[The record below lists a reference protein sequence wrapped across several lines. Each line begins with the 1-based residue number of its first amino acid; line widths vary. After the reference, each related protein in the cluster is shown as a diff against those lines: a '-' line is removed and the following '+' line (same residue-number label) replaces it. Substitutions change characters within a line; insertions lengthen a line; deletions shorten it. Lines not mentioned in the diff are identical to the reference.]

1 MDLNEL
7 SQKMVP
13 PTEDRLLWEIYC
25 AFTHAGRDEPHQ
37 TFARLVNAL
46 QLLVNQNRLL
56 SGTPGLDRL
65 NETGAM
71 VPRDLLPP
79 VPGMVQVPKRRKVLG
94 SHPPPSVHV
103 SGAVK

>member
-7 SQKMVP
+7 SQRMAP
-13 PTEDRLLWEIYC
+13 PTDDRLLWEIYC

-37 TFARLVNAL
+37 TFARLVNAM

-56 SGTPGLDRL
+56 SGMPGLDHP
-65 NETGAM
+65 NENGAM

-79 VPGMVQVPKRRKVLG
+79 VPGMSQIRKKRITPG
-94 SHPPPSVHV
+94 SHQRV
-103 SGAVK
+103 STSDKGAPQ